1 MFIAVGVT
9 ALAAFMA
16 KWLLSGNKDSTNNNG
31 MYPVPGRWYHL
42 KKHIFWLLVQLGSV
56 IKSLGLR
63 RPPGEKPAPLTED
76 DQRKIVPNA
85 EKTHFIDSVY
95 FMAVSTVD
103 KSFLICRIARRQNKK
118 CEAWL
123 FLRVDGVG
131 DFQHTEHPDTIVD
144 DDSDMAWRTSGFCIG
159 YEEPLQKWRITFDG
173 NLRKGPF
180 QYRDSKDETQTIHVK
195 FSLLWS
201 PKSKLFDFGSGL
213 HPSAITHSMA
223 LEDINRLPAIIRS
236 SNEHFRFEQ
245 WGDYAINVEIE
256 GQERKT
262 LKMEG
267 LRNRSYGLRN
277 WAEFHRYIMFLIVFE
292 TGEFVHLNVVSIPQT
307 TRHFTLGYIFL
318 PDGRK
323 EGIQSS
329 NIHLSQYAE
338 DEDIKDHYVFNFTA
352 GGKTYN
358 VCAKLKQKT
367 SPFVYNGKPPV
378 GFTHECIADF
388 TMAPAHKG
396 WGVVEFY
403 FRKKQ

>member
-1 MFIAVGVT
+1 MSAFVAVGVA
-9 ALAAFMA
+9 ALAAFLA
-16 KWLLSGNKDSTNNNG
+16 KWLLSGNNNPTNNNG

-42 KKHIFWLLVQLGSV
+42 KKNIFWLLVQLGSV
-56 IKSLGLR
+56 LQSLGLR
-63 RPPGEKPAPLTED
+63 KSPGEKPAPLTED

-85 EKTHFIDSVY
+85 ETTH
-95 FMAVSTVD
+95 
-103 KSFLICRIARRQNKK
+103 
-118 CEAWL
+118 
-123 FLRVDGVG
+123 
-131 DFQHTEHPDTIVD
+131 HTEHPDTIVD
-144 DDSDMAWRTSGFCIG
+144 DDSDTAWRTSGFCIG
-159 YEEPLQKWRITFDG
+159 YEEPLQKWKITFNG

-195 FSLLWS
+195 FSLLWT
-201 PKSKLFDFGSGL
+201 PKSKLFDFGSGM
-213 HPSAITHSMA
+213 HPGAITHSMA
-223 LEDINRLPAIIRS
+223 LEDINRLPAILRS

-245 WGDYAINVEIE
+245 WGDYDINVAIE

-277 WAEFHRYIMFLIVFE
+277 WAEFHRYIMFLMVFE
-292 TGEFVHLNVVSIPQT
+292 TGELVHLNVVSIPQT
-307 TRHFTLGYIFL
+307 TRHFTLGYMFL
-318 PDGRK
+318 LDGRK

-329 NIHLSQYAE
+329 NVLLSQYAE

-358 VCAKLKQKT
+358 VCAKLDQKT

-403 FRKKQ
+403 FRKEQ